1 ECDKCGS
8 QMQLKTGRFGKF
20 FGCTNASCKNTRKLL
35 KNGEAAPPKMD
46 KVEMPE
52 LKCEKVD
59 DTYVLRDGAS
69 GLFLA
74 ASQFPKNRET
84 RAPLV
89 CEIVPHVG
97 IIQPLVSRHL
107 KILKN
112 CGLVKHRKDGNR
124 RLYSVTDPVIFKIID
139 SVTVDLMQTLS
150 KRIIE
155 QIA

>member
-1 ECDKCGS
+1 VHSK
-8 QMQLKTGRFGKF
+8 
-20 FGCTNASCKNTRKLL
+20 L
-35 KNGEAAPPKMD
+35 KNKNRFKAKIFNALSDSVRLEIL
-46 KVEMPE
+46 EF
-52 LKCEKVD
+52 
-59 DTYVLRDGAS
+59 LRDGE
-69 GLFLA
+69 
-74 ASQFPKNRET
+74 KC
-84 RAPLV
+84 V

-107 KILKN
+107 KILKD

-139 SVTVDLMQTLS
+139 SVTVNLMDILS